1 MPQALKNLFA
11 GHAAGGNEQKVGGG
25 IRPGKTALPQL
36 GHCVGA
42 GGADLAHRITEVI
55 LILHGGHG
63 GSLGEGIDVVW
74 AIAELDAV
82 HIGNQLRVCHAEAHA
97 GTGQIVGFGEGLHHN
112 HIVIFLGQRN
122 AAGVWPGKI
131 NVRLVHN
138 HNAVGVGAHHFLN
151 GGHRLQQGGGGV
163 GVGNHD
169 GLIQAVV
176 LAQIQREI
184 FLHQDHMLRNVQQ
197 IAQNR
202 VKAVGDIGKCQ
213 RVGFITESAQRQQQ
227 VFIAAVAAQNIF
239 RLHAAVA
246 GNGGAERGFGQIGIQ
261 PQPRHCSGHRR
272 RHAGG
277 RRVGVFVGVQL
288 DKVRQFQLLAGGI
301 RLQRS
306 QRFGKITAHLGH
318 LFVGAAAGL
327 PHRIRKV
334 RDIKCILRPF
344 GGVGVDVVP
353 DGVVIVRGADD
364 VVVISALPECMP
376 GSFVGQPFQ
385 SGDKHRD
392 DLACAGGCRG
402 RRPRRPGWALLN
414 GNQ

>member
-36 GHCVGA
+36 GHCVGT
-42 GGADLAHRITEVI
+42 GGADLVHRITKVI
-55 LILHGGHG
+55 FILHGGNG
-63 GSLGEGIDVVW
+63 GSLGEGIDVIGAV
-74 AIAELDAV
+74 AELDAV

-112 HIVIFLGQRN
+112 HVVIFLGQRN

-131 NVRLVHN
+131 NVRFVHN

-151 GGHRLQQGGGGV
+151 GGHRLQQGGRGV

-169 GLIQAVV
+169 GLIQTVV
-176 LAQIQREI
+176 LAQIQRKI
-184 FLHQDHMLRNVQQ
+184 FLHRDHMLRNVQQ

-213 RVGFITESAQRQQQ
+213 RVGFIAESAQRQQQ

-239 RLHAAVA
+239 RLHAAVV

-261 PQPRHCSGHRR
+261 PQPWHCPGHRR
-272 RHAGG
+272 RHTGG
-277 RRVGVFVGVQL
+277 RRVGVLVGVQL
-288 DKVRQFQLLAGGI
+288 DKVRQLQLLAGGI

-306 QRFGKITAHLGH
+306 QRFGKITAHFGY
-318 LFVGAAAGL
+318 LFVGAAGGP

-344 GGVGVDVVP
+344 GRVGVDVVP

-364 VVVISALPECMP
+364 VVVKRCLPDRM
-376 GSFVGQPFQ
+376 SNR
-385 SGDKHRD
+385 S
-392 DLACAGGCRG
+392 
-402 RRPRRPGWALLN
+402 
-414 GNQ
+414 GNQRFPTADNLGDGRAG